1 MAEQTSSSRADTP
14 AASVVN
20 DRLKR
25 EYWCFISYRHAD
37 NKEPGRQWA
46 TWLHQT
52 LETYEVPAD
61 LVGTKS
67 QRGDVIP
74 ERIFPV
80 FRDEEELPADASLST
95 PIEAALQNSRFLVVL
110 CSPNAVRSSFVAD
123 EILRF
128 KQLGKQDR
136 ILAAILYG
144 EPTLAANME
153 KECFPKPLRHAIDEQ
168 GQLIDKLAE
177 PIAADFRLHDGGQG
191 WTTPAAYRASLKA
204 AGVADRSANEQVEQ
218 YLKQQ
223 NLMLLKIVAGILG
236 VPLGVLTARDKAY
249 QIERQKQR
257 AKVLR
262 RWLAVISTLAV
273 AAVVA
278 GVLAVKNAHEAK
290 AQRDQVAAKSRELSD
305 TLGIAYFRE
314 GSARLKDPR
323 TALEGLA
330 YLARAVREHSHAT
343 SARRLL
349 TFAQQRDVWI
359 CEDAEAAPAPAAAPP
374 QEAEQPALPAFVKPP
389 PTPLTENKEPGKF
402 DRVVKGPNGLVA
414 VSWIEDV
421 ESPDGSNH
429 SGAGLHHF
437 RVWDAEGRPLCD
449 WIKPDTSADFWIG
462 NINRMV
468 FSPDGTWIAV
478 TVERWRQPEYLQV
491 WDFRRGE
498 QVGETLEA
506 TGKHPNYQGA
516 VFTTLSFLP
525 ERQEGDVRRCTLLT
539 GSSRG
544 DASWQGIIQE
554 LVEGKIHNHMQ
565 SVAVVPHQAAIRA
578 TLLLPGTEQT
588 FVTAS
593 DDAEVRFTDVGD
605 SLEKADVPVLK
616 LEQPVDALSVDA
628 AGGVWLQVGERLHRA
643 VKVPAQLLGGKAES
657 RPAMRIYLEEDNRQV
672 RVTREVGEKEETLYH
687 GSVDEQLVTA
697 HVQDEP
703 VGMSLEGAGGA
714 VTSFVLED
722 GKPRAVADGRGSEI
736 VLDPPKG
743 AHKVT
748 LRGLVADMRPAGRGD
763 AVVTLTRQYEYQVF
777 DLATGKALSQP
788 LGESVFFTSEH
799 AASELATVKLSPD
812 RSVLLTRSMHHEP
825 PNSDLTWTMLWDC
838 ASGEPLSDRLLVWDN
853 GLGEPNTTREPYLD
867 NETANVEGM
876 LRYHARP
883 TLYPILAELGEALSG
898 LQLDAAGELHAVK
911 QSQARVKELL
921 QKLAEL
927 SQ

>member
-1 MAEQTSSSRADTP
+1 MAAPASLPDSNPSADG
-14 AASVVN
+14 VN
-20 DRLKR
+20 DCLKR

-61 LVGTKS
+61 LVGTKN

-95 PIEAALQNSRFLVVL
+95 PIEAALRNSRFLVVL
-110 CSPNAVRSSFVAD
+110 CSPNAVRSTFVAD

-128 KQLGKQDR
+128 KQLGKQDH

-153 KECFPKPLRHAIDEQ
+153 RECFPKPLRHAIDEH
-168 GQLIDKLAE
+168 GQLTEALAE

-204 AGVADRSANEQVEQ
+204 AGVSDRSANEQVEQ

-262 RWLAVISTLAV
+262 RWLAVISFLAV
-273 AAVVA
+273 AALVA
-278 GVLAVKNAHEAK
+278 GVMAVKNAHEAQT
-290 AQRDQVAAKSRELSD
+290 QRDQVTAKSRELSD

-314 GSARLKDPR
+314 GSARLKDQR

-330 YLARAVREHSHAT
+330 YLARAVREHAHPT

-349 TFAQQRDVWI
+349 TFLQQRDVWI
-359 CEDAEAAPAPAAAPP
+359 TEDAGEAPPAAPAQEEEKPAV
-374 QEAEQPALPAFVKPP
+374 PAFVKPP
-389 PTPLTENKEPGKF
+389 ASPLTENKEPGKF

-414 VSWIEDV
+414 VSWCEDV
-421 ESPDGSNH
+421 DSPEGSNH
-429 SGAGLHHF
+429 AGAGLHHF
-437 RVWDAEGRPLCD
+437 RVWDGQGKPLCD
-449 WIKPDTSADFWIG
+449 WIQPDTEADFWIG

-491 WDFRRGE
+491 WDFRGGK
-498 QVGETLEA
+498 QVGGTIAA

-516 VFTTLSFLP
+516 VFTTLSFMP
-525 ERQEGDVRRCTLLT
+525 ERQEADARRSGLLA

-544 DASWQGIIQE
+544 DAYWLSINQQ
-554 LVEGKIHNHMQ
+554 LREGQVHNHMQ
-565 SVAVVPHQAAIRA
+565 SRAVVSHYAAVRA
-578 TLLLPGTEQT
+578 ILVLPGAEETL
-588 FVTAS
+588 VTAS
-593 DDAEVRFTDVGD
+593 DDAEVRFTPDQD
-605 SLEKADVPVLK
+605 NSEKPAVPVLK
-616 LEQPVDALSVDA
+616 LEQPVDALSAD
-628 AGGVWLQVGERLHRA
+628 AGGTVMLQAGGRLHRA
-643 VKVPAQLLGGKAES
+643 VKVSALSLAGRPQS
-657 RPAMRIYLEEDNRQV
+657 RPRLHIYTGEKENSV
-672 RVTREVGEKEETLYH
+672 RVTRLTGEKEETLF
-687 GSVDEQLVTA
+687 EAQANEKLVTA
-697 HVQDEP
+697 HAQEGP
-703 VGMSLEGAGGA
+703 AGMTLEGEGGG
-714 VTSFVLED
+714 VTAFLLQE
-722 GKPRAVADGRGSEI
+722 GNARMVADGRGSEI
-736 VLDPPKG
+736 VIDPEKG
-743 AHKVT
+743 AHKQT
-748 LRGLVADMRPAGRGD
+748 LRGLVADMRAAGRGD

-777 DLATGKALSQP
+777 DLASGRSLSQP
-788 LGESVFFTSEH
+788 LDEAAFFTQEH
-799 AASELATVKLSPD
+799 AASELEVAMLSPD

-838 ASGEPLSDRLLVWDN
+838 ASGEPLSERMFVWDL
-853 GLGEPNTTREPYLD
+853 GLEEPKIPREPYITD
-867 NETANVEGM
+867 EMANIEG
-876 LRYHARP
+876 LVIHRARP
-883 TLYPILAELGEALSG
+883 ELYPTLAELGQSLAG
-898 LQLDAAGELHAVK
+898 MQLDAAGKLKAVE
-911 QSQARVKELL
+911 QSQARVNELL
-921 QKLAEL
+921 QKVVEMTK
-927 SQ
+927 